1 MGDQGERVLGFCDRL
16 LSERMFPPGFPF
28 DANNVNFPTEGLRF
42 LGLITM
48 VDPPRVN
55 VSDAVA
61 KCRSAGIKVIMIT
74 GDHPIT
80 ARAIANCVGIIS
92 PRNNHTEIVFART
105 SPQQKLKIVEG
116 CQRSGA
122 IVAVTGDGVNDSPA
136 LKQADIGIAM
146 GKSGSDVSK
155 QVADMVL
162 LDDNFAS
169 IVLGVEE
176 GRLIYENIKKS
187 ISFTFTS
194 NIPELVPFIFFIIA
208 QVPKPLGIG
217 TILFIDLGTD
227 LVPAISLAYEKAE
240 SDIMKRKPRNIEDRL
255 VNKRLMMAAYGQ
267 IGVIQCLAGFF
278 VYYIIMT
285 QNGFLPLTLFNLSSQ
300 WDDNSNYYDR
310 HILEKT
316 IHTAFFINIVLVQ
329 WAYLVVAKTR
339 RNSIFTQGMKNHI
352 LTTGII
358 IQTCVA
364 AFLSYGP
371 HMDYIFGMYPIRAV
385 WWLPAIP
392 FALFIILYDEGRKFI
407 IRRYP
412 GRFIDR
418 LTYY

>member
-300 WDDNSNYYDR
+300 WDDNSVCN
-310 HILEKT
+310 
-316 IHTAFFINIVLVQ
+316 
-329 WAYLVVAKTR
+329 VVDD
-339 RNSIFTQGMKNHI
+339 
-352 LTTGII
+352 
-358 IQTCVA
+358 
-364 AFLSYGP
+364 YG
-371 HMDYIFGMYPIRAV
+371 
-385 WWLPAIP
+385 
-392 FALFIILYDEGRKFI
+392 
-407 IRRYP
+407 
-412 GRFIDR
+412 
-418 LTYY
+418 